1 MIPVQLRLKNFMCYR
16 DNVAPLNFSSL
27 HVACLC
33 GDNGSGKSSI
43 FDAMT
48 WALWGEASRGKNDDL
63 IYSGQSDME
72 VELEFLS
79 GADRYRII
87 RKYSRASATRPPQT
101 MLDLQ
106 LFNGDLFKPIA
117 EHVKRETQAK
127 INNLLHLDY
136 PTFINSAMLLQG
148 RSNEFSR
155 KRPGERKEIL
165 ANILD
170 LSFYDQLEQ
179 EARTNADKNK
189 SEAAILARD
198 ITALQSKISERPQH
212 ENNRNNLLEELNL
225 LIQAKKVVD
234 SDASSLRQRKDSLS
248 ARKEQ
253 LDLLNGQVS
262 LRQKDLVYQQKQLE
276 SAVSNIERFN
286 KVQAK
291 RAEIEQGYSKLRE
304 AIALEEKLNENLK
317 KANSLSNRRNKLES
331 LITAAQNTYANEFKL
346 LSARVTE
353 LDTKSNRLPQLQDKH
368 AELTRH
374 QEELKGDELQLESGN
389 KQINKLTSDIGTLSA
404 LNSEI
409 ASAIQEIKEKI
420 ELMSHAG
427 AACPLCESSLG
438 PDGCQRLKDKLTVQL
453 QQKLSQARANSNRI
467 AESKAS
473 LGSLE
478 KETRQRESSY
488 KMARDEN
495 RRQLAITDKDISEIN
510 SISGELSTKRITL
523 HDLEARLHSK
533 DYARGEQSEVAS
545 IDGELKELAYDAAA
559 HTRISQDR
567 VKLQTFERLNAE
579 LTEARLQNETQLKIK
594 EESLKAISL
603 IQAELTN
610 LSGQGSQIQKELAM
624 LPQISAQLDTLDAR
638 LSELNNKERV
648 ARDKLAELSEKLNQL
663 DDFAAEKIAKET
675 LLRSCSEAE
684 GIYSELVKIFSK
696 RGIQALIIEE
706 TIPEIENEANLL
718 LGKMTD
724 NRMSISL
731 ETQKDTKKGST
742 IETLDI
748 KIADELGTRSYEMY
762 SGGEAFRIDLALRIA
777 ISRLLVRRAGAS
789 MPILIIDEGFGTQDN
804 AGIEKLVEAINS
816 IQDDFE
822 KVFVITH
829 LDEIKDRF
837 PVLIYITKTAEGSM
851 ITLNQ

>member
-16 DNVAPLNFSSL
+16 ENVAPLNFSSL

-43 FDAMT
+43 FDAIT
-48 WALWGEASRGKNDDL
+48 WALWGETSRGKNDDL

-79 GADRYRII
+79 GSDSYRII
-87 RKYSRASATRPPQT
+87 RKHSKASTTRPSQT

-106 LFNGDLFKPIA
+106 LFNGNIFKPIA

-179 EARTNADKNK
+179 EARTKADKNK
-189 SEAAILARD
+189 SEATILARD
-198 ITALQSKISERPQH
+198 ITTLESKISERPQH

-225 LIQAKKVVD
+225 LIQAKKVVEN
-234 SDASSLRQRKDSLS
+234 DASGLRQRKDSLS
-248 ARKEQ
+248 ARQEQ
-253 LDLLNGQVS
+253 LDLLTRQVS
-262 LRQKDLVYQQKQLE
+262 LRQKDLASQQKQLE
-276 SAVSNIERFN
+276 SSVSNIERFN
-286 KVQAK
+286 KVLAK
-291 RAEIEQGYSKLRE
+291 RAGIEQGYSKLRE
-304 AIALEEKLNENLK
+304 AIALEEKFNENLK

-346 LSARVTE
+346 VSARVTE
-353 LDTKSNRLPQLQDKH
+353 LDNKSNRLPQLQDKH
-368 AELTRH
+368 AGLMRR
-374 QEELKGDELQLESGN
+374 QEELKGDELQLEGGI
-389 KQINKLTSDIGTLSA
+389 KQINKLNSDISTLSA
-404 LNSEI
+404 LNSEL
-409 ASAIQEIKEKI
+409 ASAIQEIKERI
-420 ELMSHAG
+420 EIMSHAG
-427 AACPLCESSLG
+427 AACPLCESELG
-438 PDGCQRLKDKLTVQL
+438 PDGCQKIKDKLTADL
-453 QQKLSQARANSNRI
+453 QQKLSQARANSHRI
-467 AESKAS
+467 AESKVS
-473 LGSLE
+473 LSSLE
-478 KETRQRESSY
+478 KETRQKESSH
-488 KMARDEN
+488 KTARDEN
-495 RRQLAITDKDISEIN
+495 RRQLALTDKDISEIN
-510 SISGELSTKRITL
+510 SISNELTTKRITL
-523 HDLEARLHSK
+523 HDLEARLHSM
-533 DYARGEQSEVAS
+533 DYARDEQNEVAA
-545 IDGELKELAYDAAA
+545 IDGELKELAYDPAS
-559 HTRISQDR
+559 HTGISQDR
-567 VKLQTFERLNAE
+567 VKLQAFERLNTE
-579 LTEARLQNETQLKIK
+579 LTEAGLQNETQLKIK
-594 EESLKAISL
+594 EDSLKAVSL
-603 IQAELTN
+603 LQEELTN
-610 LSGQGSQIQKELAM
+610 LTNQGNQIQKELAM
-624 LPQISAQLDTLDAR
+624 LPQISAQLDAMDAR
-638 LSELNNKERV
+638 LSAFNNKERT
-648 ARDKLAELSEKLNQL
+648 ARDKLAELSEKLKQL
-663 DDFAAEKIAKET
+663 DDFAIEKDAKGT

-742 IETLDI
+742 VETLDI

-837 PVLIYITKTAEGSM
+837 PVLINITKTAQGSM
-851 ITLNQ
+851 IAMNQ